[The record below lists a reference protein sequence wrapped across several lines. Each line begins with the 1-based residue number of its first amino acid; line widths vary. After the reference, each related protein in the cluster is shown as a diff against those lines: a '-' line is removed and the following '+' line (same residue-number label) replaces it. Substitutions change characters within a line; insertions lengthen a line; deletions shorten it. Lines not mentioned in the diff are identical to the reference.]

1 MPARLMSAV
10 RAAVQT
16 GWGYLVV
23 WLLSLGVTA
32 PSEAPGW
39 LTGTALALVT
49 LAVTAPIRW
58 LETRST
64 TSALG
69 KLARRVAR
77 WLTLGIVRQP
87 AWYDSRAA

>member
-32 PSEAPGW
+32 PSEAPCW

-58 LETRST
+58 LET

-77 WLTLGIVRQP
+77 WLMLGIVRQP
-87 AWYDSRAA
+87 AWYDSRAV